1 MALLQTYNLDGGES
15 GSIELEDRFFDTP
28 LNEALLKEVYVALSA
43 NEREVIAHTKGRGE
57 RAGSGKKPWKQKHT
71 GRARAGSVRS
81 PLWRK
86 GGVVFG
92 PKNTRNFSKKVNKKA
107 KQKAFSI
114 AMSEKLRRNQM
125 KVLDSFEL
133 SQPKTKLVASA
144 LQKLGV
150 SEKSLVLGFLS
161 SEKSF
166 ERAGQNIALLTSRSA
181 HTLNVKDILDH
192 HFLLMSREGIQ
203 HIQDRMRLS
212 AKEL

>member
-1 MALLQTYNLDGGES
+1 
-15 GSIELEDRFFDTP
+15 
-28 LNEALLKEVYVALSA
+28 
-43 NEREVIAHTKGRGE
+43 
-57 RAGSGKKPWKQKHT
+57 
-71 GRARAGSVRS
+71 
-81 PLWRK
+81 
-86 GGVVFG
+86 
-92 PKNTRNFSKKVNKKA
+92 
-107 KQKAFSI
+107 
-114 AMSEKLRRNQM
+114 M

>member
-15 GSIELEDRFFDTP
+15 GSIELEDRFFDIP